1 MVGVYPYFIGN
12 TFRSPLINDNLILN
26 HDFDSNNSNLIRN
39 TKPYNV
45 SEEFADYD
53 FLEESNEYIRQVT
66 NVESVTKGGIDNI
79 TILDGGDG
87 YKVGDLT
94 SFNHDDTEGSGF
106 SAEVSKIVGLGISTI
121 ETTLTRFNNA
131 VFTWKSGNQVQI
143 NYLPSIELNNED
155 SVFISG
161 LSTSIPNLTDSFKI
175 GVSTDT
181 VSLGKSMTV
190 GNLNGLVQ
198 DIFVNKIPS
207 TVSVGGSIR
216 IGVGSS
222 TEILKVLNIYD
233 TNKILRVFRNT
244 GVAHTF
250 GSNVDILNNR
260 FTVPVKTDK
269 FDSKVNDIVYFNGVE
284 SVGVGTD
291 GVGYSTSY
299 VIGETITQISIPER
313 AIYLPNHPFVTGQ
326 KVKLERPNVTNA
338 EFDVSTTDSS
348 VGSFELPFTGQT
360 STDVYVIKK
369 DENYIGIVTTRAG
382 VANTSDGLYFLGNG
396 IAGIGSGLYNFTSQ
410 YDQVIGDV
418 DKVVTTVTTKIGVA
432 ETTTHNL
439 KNDDVISMN
448 VVPNISV
455 GIGTTTPVSVRYN
468 SEFEKL
474 IINPITFTSSD
485 VEANRIDL
493 QDHGF
498 STGDKV
504 LYDGSATCLL
514 YTSDAADE

>member
-1 MVGVYPYFIGN
+1 M
-12 TFRSPLINDNLILN
+12 
-26 HDFDSNNSNLIRN
+26 
-39 TKPYNV
+39 
-45 SEEFADYD
+45 
-53 FLEESNEYIRQVT
+53 
-66 NVESVTKGGIDNI
+66 
-79 TILDGGDG
+79 
-87 YKVGDLT
+87 
-94 SFNHDDTEGSGF
+94 
-106 SAEVSKIVGLGISTI
+106 
-121 ETTLTRFNNA
+121 
-131 VFTWKSGNQVQI
+131 
-143 NYLPSIELNNED
+143 
-155 SVFISG
+155 
-161 LSTSIPNLTDSFKI
+161 TDSFTV

-233 TNKILRVFRNT
+233 NSKILRVFRNT

-260 FTVPVKTDK
+260 FTVPIKTDK

-284 SVGVGTD
+284 SIGVGTN

-299 VIGETITQISIPER
+299 VVGETITQISIPER

-348 VGSFELPFTGQT
+348 TGSFELPFTGQT

-396 IAGIGSGLYNFTSQ
+396 IAGIG
-410 YDQVIGDV
+410 
-418 DKVVTTVTTKIGVA
+418 
-432 ETTTHNL
+432 
-439 KNDDVISMN
+439 
-448 VVPNISV
+448 
-455 GIGTTTPVSVRYN
+455 
-468 SEFEKL
+468 
-474 IINPITFTSSD
+474 
-485 VEANRIDL
+485 
-493 QDHGF
+493 
-498 STGDKV
+498 
-504 LYDGSATCLL
+504 
-514 YTSDAADE
+514 